1 MLFSLS
7 PAATAE
13 NWLRDVLNDALARGF
28 ARIDANQAA
37 SGWLDG
43 TPQAK
48 RERLEKRKKLG
59 EAVEAIF
66 DAYRDL
72 NAAGRDLV
80 LEAFDDQQNIADLFD
95 GNRTANTLVDLPAT
109 MRAPLKEYADRVFD
123 VLDEWGIRDRSYAI
137 HDEGGASACP
147 FCGYEAMD
155 CSRIRNMD
163 WDHYLAK
170 TLYPFA
176 GADLRNLSPMGDG
189 CNGSFKRAKDVLR
202 SNGGLRRAC
211 FDPYGELQA
220 SMHLQNSVM
229 FARGHGNELPVWKI
243 SFVGDQDRRDTW
255 ESVFVLRT
263 RWLGRLDDIYSYCLS
278 QFGDLHKGELLSAA
292 EVVGKLQKLKD
303 AEGHPKRMPGSF
315 LKAAVFDLLRD
326 RALKSTVEGAHVLRL
341 LQIATL
347 PVPVYPDIVVT
358 FDEAAGA
365 A

>member
-1 MLFSLS
+1 MLFTLS
-7 PAATAE
+7 PAAAAE
-13 NWLRDVLNDALARGF
+13 NWLRDVLNDALTRGF
-28 ARIDANQAA
+28 ARIDANQDA

-43 TPQAK
+43 TPQAE
-48 RERLEKRKKLG
+48 RERLEKRRKLG
-59 EAVEAIF
+59 GAVEAVF
-66 DAYRDL
+66 AAYRDL
-72 NAAGRDLV
+72 NALDRDLV
-80 LEAFDDQQNIADLFD
+80 LEAFDDQRNIADLFD
-95 GNRTANTLVDLPAT
+95 GNRKAATLVDLPAT

-155 CSRIRNMD
+155 GSRIRNMD

-176 GADLRNLSPMGDG
+176 GVDLRNLSPMGDG
-189 CNGSFKRAKDVLR
+189 CNGSFKLAKDVLR

-211 FDPYGELQA
+211 FDPYGNLHA

-229 FARGHGNELPVWKI
+229 FARGDGNELPDWEI
-243 SFVGDQDRRDTW
+243 SFLGDQDRRDTW

-278 QFGDLHKGELLSAA
+278 QFGDLYRGEQLSAA
-292 EVVGKLQKLKD
+292 QVVGKLEKLKN

-326 RALKSTVEGAHVLRL
+326 RAMKNTVEGARVLRL

-347 PVPVYPDIVVT
+347 PVPVYPDAVVAA
-358 FDEAAGA
+358 DETADVA
-365 A
+365 